1 MVENTIGVL
10 HNIGKNLE
18 NIRKHP
24 KKRVGNPH
32 FWLYDVNS
40 GSHVGHAQ
48 WYILYYCHSKKK
60 ARKKSWHVQNILP
73 WRHLRSWPLPVT
85 SLTVMAASGDV
96 TSGPI
101 TSVTSGHACAMV
113 RFPLKD
119 PPEIWLEPY
128 WYTTDIN
135 IFKITIIITWPNG
148 SSEVLPLRGVHRL
161 CSRL

>member
-1 MVENTIGVL
+1 M
-10 HNIGKNLE
+10 
-18 NIRKHP
+18 
-24 KKRVGNPH
+24 GNPH

-101 TSVTSGHACAMV
+101 TSVTSCHACAMV
-113 RFPLKD
+113 PFPLKD
-119 PPEIWLEPY
+119 PPEIWLER
-128 WYTTDIN
+128 TDILLTSTSSRSPSSSPDLMGQVRYCHYVASTVFVRVCN
-135 IFKITIIITWPNG
+135 FLHFDLLFWNLMGNWNQTW
-148 SSEVLPLRGVHRL
+148 
-161 CSRL
+161 